1 MRIDRVMVI
10 DFSCAMPAKTFV
22 LGEYSVTQDGRAIV
36 LLSEPCFE
44 ANFYADDDGG
54 PRFLSPR
61 SLSPRGVSPPI
72 AKFINLH
79 PKELANKQCDFI
91 DPYKGIGGFG
101 ASSAEFLAWIKY
113 YYFLC
118 GIEFDIANPQH
129 YQQALEYF
137 IACSSGGAGSGLL
150 PSGADM
156 IAQNSMGLAFVNLP
170 EKGLKAIAWPF
181 SGLVLCLA
189 HTKNKVA
196 THLHLAKLK
205 SGFEFARLSE
215 NVAKFIE
222 AVASN
227 SEEGVIQSINSSC
240 AELDRL
246 GFLHS
251 RSGAIINAAFKHDFC
266 LAAKGCGAMGSDV
279 ILFVFRPAMLEQA
292 KSFIKAEGLDL
303 IYYFLG

>member
-1 MRIDRVMVI
+1 MVI
-10 DFSCAMPAKTFV
+10 DFNCAMPAKTFV
-22 LGEYSVTQDGRAIV
+22 LGEYSVTQDGRAII

-54 PRFLSPR
+54 PRSLSPR
-61 SLSPRGVSPPI
+61 SLSLRGVSPPI

-79 PKELANKQCDFI
+79 PKELANKRCDFI

-118 GIEFDIANPQH
+118 GIEFDLANPQH

-137 IACSSGGAGSGLL
+137 VACSSGGSGTA

-156 IAQNSMGLAFVNLP
+156 IAQNSNRLAFVNLP
-170 EKGLKAIAWPF
+170 EKGLKTIAWPF
-181 SGLVLCLA
+181 ADLVLCLA

-196 THLHLAKLK
+196 TYLHLARLK
-205 SGFEFARLSE
+205 PGFEFTLLSE
-215 NVAKFIE
+215 NVAKFNN
-222 AVASN
+222 AVDSN
-227 SEEGVIQSINSSC
+227 SEDGVIQSINSSC

-246 GFLHS
+246 GFLHP
-251 RSGAIINAAFKHDFC
+251 RSGAVINSALKHDFC

-292 KSFIKAEGLDL
+292 KSFINAEGLDL